1 MVNISVS
8 GGSLVF
14 PKKTPQAQ
22 QNNPNK
28 VEDHVSTRGFFVTMV
43 EKGLENLE
51 QERTLTKTPVSE
63 DPDRQFYQST
73 VPMDQRTFEPE
84 PVGVPDPTITTME
97 PTDKKVDIPQA
108 PEVTKQELKKA
119 PELTSFEGMGPDP
132 STGQEVEDYL
142 NLKDTKIFSYNRE
155 TGKNDIEVTNPTPVQ
170 KAQQQLTRLGYITT
184 IGPLRVDND
193 LGLGTQ
199 RQLKKLQK
207 TAGLP
212 MTGQLDPETIKA
224 LEDPK
229 NRMKDQPLSIDK
241 TNEVLETI
249 PDNLF
254 EKIKEPIAQ
263 IESRS
268 RYNIIGGFN
277 DAYDGKYQLGKSA
290 KDTIKTLSVFTEEEK
305 TKLEHPSGRAD
316 FRADPALQEK
326 AFKELVKANH
336 FTLTRYSEKYRNFSM
351 EQKLAILGYTH
362 NQGNENTLHYLW
374 TGVVGEDANGTKGTK
389 YSDAIEKAFAPAA
402 ANKREENL

>member
-1 MVNISVS
+1 
-8 GGSLVF
+8 
-14 PKKTPQAQ
+14 
-22 QNNPNK
+22 
-28 VEDHVSTRGFFVTMV
+28 MV

-63 DPDRQFYQST
+63 NPERQFYQSG
-73 VPMDQRTFEPE
+73 VPMDQRVTEPE
-84 PVGVPDPTITTME
+84 AVGVPDPTVVTME
-97 PTDKKVDIPQA
+97 PADKKVEIPQA
-108 PEVTKQELKKA
+108 PEVTTQDLDKA
-119 PELTSFEGMGPDP
+119 AELTSFEGMGSDP

-142 NLKDTKIFSYNRE
+142 NLKDDKVLSFNRE
-155 TGKNDIEVTNPTPVQ
+155 TEENDIEVTNPTPVQ

-193 LGLGTQ
+193 LGRGTQ

-224 LEDPK
+224 LEDAK
-229 NRMKDQPLSIDK
+229 NRMKDQPLSIEK
-241 TNEVLETI
+241 TNQVKESI
-249 PDNLF
+249 PEDLF

-268 RYNIIGGFN
+268 RYNILGGFN
-277 DAYDGKYQLGKSA
+277 NAYDGKYQLGEVA
-290 KDTIKTLSVFTEEEK
+290 KDTIKNRKVDGVDVFTAEEK
-305 TKLEHPSGRAD
+305 DKLNHSTGRAD
-316 FRADPALQEK
+316 FRADSALQEK
-326 AFKELVKANH
+326 AFKELVNANH
-336 FTLTRYSEKYRNFSM
+336 FTLTRYSNKYRNASI
-351 EQKLAILGYTH
+351 EEKLAILGYTH

-402 ANKREENL
+402 ANRREENL